1 MKYIS
6 TSEVEKVFNVSRP
19 TISKWVDDALNK
31 VNNLQV
37 IKVNTKVKIIDNPNN
52 YIILQKLAQT
62 ASKHKPKT
70 GKKITKPKEIF
81 YDIYDSEQISSI
93 YLNLLYKHQV
103 DLKNVYKGDGQQYWD
118 QYYHSKSNHTKVKTD
133 ELFNRFSNDLSQF
146 ICRYSKINIIDI
158 GPGNGEPI
166 KPVVKQLR
174 DLNKLKSYIAVD
186 ISKEIN
192 RVTINNITK
201 SFPDILAKDYIRDFE
216 TSHFSDIL
224 LANKD
229 INGNEANLIFFIG
242 STINNCDDRLNIFKN
257 LSNSLTKNDLII
269 LTFTTDSPLNRAEV
283 SYVNEGESTLAWK
296 WLFELLGL
304 DFDIN
309 KLESDY
315 DFRKNRNELSLILDK
330 DYIINFDIHN
340 QVAPVNLFKN
350 EKITFWKHYLINIA
364 DIIEDCKKCNLDVIE
379 YKLDNTG
386 TNGMVVLQ
394 VMQKS

>member
-1 MKYIS
+1 M
-6 TSEVEKVFNVSRP
+6 EKLYNVSRP
-19 TISKWVDDALNK
+19 TISKWIDDAFNK
-31 VNNLQV
+31 ANNLQV
-37 IKVNTKVKIIDNPNN
+37 IKVNTKVKIIDNPINHMM
-52 YIILQKLAQT
+52 LQRLAQT

-70 GKKITKPKEIF
+70 ERKITQPKEIF
-81 YDIYDSEQISSI
+81 YSIYNSEQISSI

-133 ELFNRFSNDLSQF
+133 ELFNRFGNDLNQF
-146 ICRYSKINIIDI
+146 ISKYSKINIIDI

-166 KPVVKQLR
+166 KPVAKQIR

-186 ISKEIN
+186 ISNEIN
-192 RVTINNITK
+192 QVTIKNIRKT
-201 SFPDILAKDYIRDFE
+201 FPDILTKDYIRDFE

-257 LSNSLTKNDLII
+257 LSSSLTKNDLII

-283 SYVNEGESTLAWK
+283 SYVNEGESTHAWK
-296 WLFELLGL
+296 WLMELLGF

-309 KLESDY
+309 KLESNY
-315 DFRKNRNELSLILDK
+315 DIQKNRNELSLILDK
-330 DYIINFDIHN
+330 DYTLNFNLHD
-340 QVAPVNLFKN
+340 QVVPVNLFKN
-350 EKITFWKHYLINIA
+350 EKITFWKHYLINIV
-364 DIIEDCKKCNLDVIE
+364 DIINDCKKCNLDVIE
-379 YKLDNTG
+379 YKVDNTG

-394 VMQKS
+394 VIQKS